1 VEVIEMSPAVS
12 TSDTQTAT
20 TEKSSGTRIVVG
32 VDGSPASMQAL
43 KWAVRQAKL
52 TGAGV
57 EAVNVYTPQAP
68 AAFAFGA
75 YPMLALDP
83 TLAHEAAEIALESAI
98 HRALPEESHQAV
110 QRITVAEHS
119 AARALTRVAADA
131 EMLVVGVVHHH
142 GLGLL
147 LGSTAATC
155 IRHTEVPVV
164 VVPFVEAQPAEAE

>member
-1 VEVIEMSPAVS
+1 VEVIEMSSTVS
-12 TSDTQTAT
+12 TRDTQAAAS
-20 TEKSSGTRIVVG
+20 ERSFGTRIVVG
-32 VDGSPASMQAL
+32 VDGSPASLEAL
-43 KWAVRQAKL
+43 NWACNQAKL
-52 TGAGV
+52 TGASV

-83 TLAHEAAEIALESAI
+83 TLAQEAAEIALESAI
-98 HRALPEESHQAV
+98 HRALPEQSHDAV
-110 QRITVAEHS
+110 QRTTVAEHS

-131 EMLVVGVVHHH
+131 DMLVVGVAHHH

-155 IRHTEVPVV
+155 IRHTTVPVV
-164 VVPFVEAQPAEAE
+164 VVPFVEAD